1 MKICGIVCEYNPFHN
16 GHKYQIDV
24 IKKNRGYDAVIGI
37 MSGNYTQRG
46 DIALFDK
53 NIRAR
58 AAVLNGMDLV
68 LELPTVYA
76 VQTAERFAFNS
87 VYILNSLGIIDGLAF
102 GTECEDIK
110 KLKIIA
116 SLLTNET
123 AEYSSALKYEL
134 SLGKPYFSARSSAI
148 ARVLGSE
155 YSVLLSEPN
164 NILAIEYIK
173 CLNKLNSKIK
183 PELIKRHISRHN
195 DIDINGTIASA
206 TAVRRELPRNKTEAL
221 NAVPKNLR
229 DIYTDAK
236 IHDIEKLGSAI
247 ISNIL
252 LSDANTI
259 KNTPDVNEGLQNKI
273 KSAAFISRSFNEL
286 CGNIKSKR
294 YAHSRI
300 RRILINCFLG
310 ITNDDTNKL
319 PQYIKILDFNKQGQ
333 NLLHIAKNTASLPLA
348 KNRNGIKNNPAAIEA
363 WDRELVF
370 DSIYNL
376 T

>member
-16 GHKYQIDV
+16 GHKYQIEV
-24 IKKNRGYDAVIGI
+24 IKKNLGYDAVIGI

-46 DIALFDK
+46 DIAVFDK
-53 NIRAR
+53 KIRAK

-68 LELPTVYA
+68 LEFPAVYA
-76 VQTAERFAFNS
+76 VQTAEKFAFNS
-87 VYILNSLGIIDGLAF
+87 VYILNSLGIIDGIAF
-102 GTECEDIK
+102 GTECEDIN
-110 KLKIIA
+110 KLSKIA

-123 AEYSSALKYEL
+123 AEYRTALKYEL
-134 SLGKPYFSARSSAI
+134 SLGRPYFSARSSAI
-148 ARVLGSE
+148 ARILGSE
-155 YSVLLSEPN
+155 YSILLSEPN

-173 CLNKLNSKIK
+173 SLNKLNSRIK
-183 PELIKRHISRHN
+183 PELIKRHISHHN
-195 DIDINGTIASA
+195 DSNINGAIASA
-206 TAVRRELPRNKTEAL
+206 TAVRRELLQNKGEAL
-221 NAVPKNLR
+221 EAVPQNLR
-229 DIYTDAK
+229 GIYSNAK

-273 KSAAFISRSFNEL
+273 KNAAFTSRSFSEL

-300 RRILINCFLG
+300 RRILINHFLG
-310 ITNDDTNKL
+310 ITSDDANKL
-319 PQYIKILDFNKQGQ
+319 PQYIKILEFNKQGQ
-333 NLLHIAKNTASLPLA
+333 NLLHMAKNTASLPLA
-348 KNRNGIKNNPAAIEA
+348 KNRNGIKNNPAAIEI